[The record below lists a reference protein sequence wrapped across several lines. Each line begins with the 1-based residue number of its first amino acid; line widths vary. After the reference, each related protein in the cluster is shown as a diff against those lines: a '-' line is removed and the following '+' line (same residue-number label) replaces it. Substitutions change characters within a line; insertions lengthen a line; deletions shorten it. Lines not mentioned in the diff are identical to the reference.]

1 MPQIPAMPF
10 PKTVTKTNPRLVKYT
25 ATDSRKMFRSILLP
39 VIGLLMMQGCS
50 IPYSRMVNFNSDKPI
65 EFFQAQYIPDPLKI
79 KIQPDDI
86 LSVTVSVFDP
96 ETARPFNHTPSAR
109 AGGGDLGDQGG
120 GGGAGPAA
128 GQGYLVDEDGYIEFP
143 VLGKISV
150 IGLTR
155 EEAKVQI
162 QNQLLKFLR
171 DPIVEVRFLNMHV
184 SVIGEVRRPGL
195 YTFSDEHF
203 TLLEALAMAGDL
215 NDLADRTDIMVIRER
230 DKIREFG
237 KVDLTSNLSFE
248 SEWFYLTQNDII
260 YIKPMKEKKAVVRD
274 PLTRISSVGS
284 IVISFSSTI
293 FALIALFR
301 R

>member
-1 MPQIPAMPF
+1 
-10 PKTVTKTNPRLVKYT
+10 VKNT
-25 ATDSRKMFRSILLP
+25 ATDSNKMFRSFLMLTL
-39 VIGLLMMQGCS
+39 GLLLMQGCS
-50 IPYSRMVNFNSDKPI
+50 IPYSRLVNFSSDKPI
-65 EFFQAQYIPDPLKI
+65 EYFQAQYIPDPLKI

-86 LSVTVSVFDP
+86 LSVSVSVFDP
-96 ETARPFNHTPSAR
+96 EAARAFNNTAATRAAP
-109 AGGGDLGDQGG
+109 AGGGET
-120 GGGAGPAA
+120 GAPGTGPAA

-150 IGLTR
+150 MGLTR
-155 EEAKVQI
+155 EDAKIQI
-162 QNQLLKFLR
+162 QNQLLKYLR

-203 TLLEALAMAGDL
+203 TILEALAMAGDL
-215 NDLADRTDIMVIRER
+215 NDLADRADIMVIRER
-230 DKIREFG
+230 DKVREFG
-237 KVDLTSNLSFE
+237 KVDLTSNLAFE

-260 YIKPMKEKKAVVRD
+260 YIKPMKEKKAAVRD

-293 FALIALFR
+293 FALIALFTR
-301 R
+301 